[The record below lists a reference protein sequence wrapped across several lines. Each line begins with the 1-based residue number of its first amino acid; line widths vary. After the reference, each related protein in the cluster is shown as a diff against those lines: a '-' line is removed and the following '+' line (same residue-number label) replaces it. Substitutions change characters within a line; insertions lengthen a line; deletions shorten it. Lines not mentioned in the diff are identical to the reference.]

1 MISVSLEEMN
11 ELRIEADWRFGKGL
25 DKDHPNKKYSK
36 YFLTGK
42 LDEKFL
48 QEWVKKAEE
57 AQMPSGIVDEREG
70 NVHLMVGAV
79 A

>member
-1 MISVSLEEMN
+1 MN

-25 DKDHPNKKYSK
+25 DDDHPNKKYSK
-36 YFLTGK
+36 YFFTGK

-57 AQMPSGIVDEREG
+57 AQMPPGIVDEREG
-70 NVHLMVGAV
+70 GVHLVLGAV